1 MYPYGNTA
9 GMKLIDTPA
18 TYLVPYRNTAQGR
31 EPRFKGTV
39 FVHIGKVRGLDHG
52 KSESYHTEDL
62 LDCEFCVEDM
72 RGGHG
77 TAPEEKNRREKAV
90 F

>member
-31 EPRFKGTV
+31 EPRFKGAL
-39 FVHIGKVRGLDHG
+39 HIGKVRGLDDA
-52 KSESYHTEDL
+52 KSESYHIEDL
-62 LDCEFCVEDM
+62 PDLQVLRRRWM
-72 RGGHG
+72 REGA
-77 TAPEEKNRREKAV
+77 TVLCRWKNPEREKAV